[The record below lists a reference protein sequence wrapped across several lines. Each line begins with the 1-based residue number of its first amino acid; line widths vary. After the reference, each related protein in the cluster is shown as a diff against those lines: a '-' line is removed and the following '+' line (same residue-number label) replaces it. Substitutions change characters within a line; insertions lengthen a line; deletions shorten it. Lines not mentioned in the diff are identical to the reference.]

1 MNTSSGLMPL
11 VGVIAIVAAITS
23 LVCLVLVLIK
33 LFPNKGVGW
42 GIFGIFC
49 GIYTFIWGWQNAEEY
64 NLKNVMIIWTGAFI
78 ANVVVRLLIR

>member
-1 MNTSSGLMPL
+1 MSL

>member
-1 MNTSSGLMPL
+1 MPL

-49 GIYTFIWGWQNAEEY
+49 GIYTFIWGWLNA
-64 NLKNVMIIWTGAFI
+64 
-78 ANVVVRLLIR
+78 